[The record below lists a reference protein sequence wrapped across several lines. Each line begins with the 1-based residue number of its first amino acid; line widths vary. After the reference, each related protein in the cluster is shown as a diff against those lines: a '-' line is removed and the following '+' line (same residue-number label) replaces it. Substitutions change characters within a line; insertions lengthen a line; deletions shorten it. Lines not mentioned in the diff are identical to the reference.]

1 MKKIITILMTIGVIF
16 GLAACGTNN
25 DTNSAE
31 SNEIEDSTEVTKD
44 EGNTNEVDSEEESE
58 QSKEGNSTNTSNE
71 NENCDSKTQNNKEEE
86 NNTEEENSKNEEFK
100 ESEVIEKEIDV
111 SDLNVEIETD
121 NDNNRVILFK
131 ENNKPVYKTVYIKRD
146 QRLKII
152 DIENNEGQ
160 IYNKII
166 ES

>member
-58 QSKEGNSTNTSNE
+58 EEKSKI
-71 NENCDSKTQNNKEEE
+71 
-86 NNTEEENSKNEEFK
+86 EEFK

>member
-1 MKKIITILMTIGVIF
+1 MRKIITILITIGVIF

-25 DTNSAE
+25 DTNSAK
-31 SNEIEDSTEVTKD
+31 SNEIKDNVEVTKD
-44 EGNTNEVDSEEESE
+44 EENKREIDSEETEPKESD
-58 QSKEGNSTNTSNE
+58 QSNDGDNINSSNE
-71 NENCDSKTQNNKEEE
+71 NSDSETES
-86 NNTEEENSKNEEFK
+86 NTEENSEIREFE
-100 ESEVIEKEIDV
+100 ESEVIEEEVDV

-152 DIENNEGQ
+152 DIKNNEGQ
-160 IYNKII
+160 IYNEII

>member
-1 MKKIITILMTIGVIF
+1 MKKIMTILITIGVMF

-31 SNEIEDSTEVTKD
+31 SNEVEDNLEVAEDEENTK
-44 EGNTNEVDSEEESE
+44 EVDSEEIEHEESE
-58 QSKEGNSTNTSNE
+58 QSNDRNNINSNNE
-71 NENCDSKTQNNKEEE
+71 NSDSETE
-86 NNTEEENSKNEEFK
+86 NNTEENSKIGEFEEL
-100 ESEVIEKEIDV
+100 EVIEEEVDI
-111 SDLNVEIETD
+111 SDLNIEIETD

-131 ENNKPVYKTVYIKRD
+131 ENNQPVYKTVYIKRD

-152 DIENNEGQ
+152 DIKYNEGQ
-160 IYNKII
+160 IYNEII

>member
-1 MKKIITILMTIGVIF
+1 MRKIITILITIGVIF

-25 DTNSAE
+25 DTNSAK
-31 SNEIEDSTEVTKD
+31 SNEIKDNVEVTKD
-44 EGNTNEVDSEEESE
+44 EENKREIDSEETE
-58 QSKEGNSTNTSNE
+58 SKESDQSNDGDNINSSNE
-71 NENCDSKTQNNKEEE
+71 NSDSETES
-86 NNTEEENSKNEEFK
+86 NTEENSEIREFE
-100 ESEVIEKEIDV
+100 ESEVIEEEVDV

-152 DIENNEGQ
+152 DIKNNEGQ
-160 IYNKII
+160 IYNEII

>member
-1 MKKIITILMTIGVIF
+1 MRKIITILITIGVIF

-25 DTNSAE
+25 DTNSAD
-31 SNEIEDSTEVTKD
+31 SNEIEDNEEVTKD
-44 EGNTNEVDSEEESE
+44 EENKKEVDSEETENKESD
-58 QSKEGNSTNTSNE
+58 QSNDGNNINSSNE
-71 NENCDSKTQNNKEEE
+71 NENSDSETES
-86 NNTEEENSKNEEFK
+86 NTEEENSEVREFE
-100 ESEVIEKEIDV
+100 ESEVIEEEVDV
-111 SDLNVEIETD
+111 SGLNVDIETD

-152 DIENNEGQ
+152 DIKNNEGQ
-160 IYNKII
+160 IYNEII